1 MWAVS
6 TSANHIYVK
15 GWHLQ
20 DTWCMMLTLYD
31 YQRTFTS
38 GFAGESWFSTA
49 NKAAK
54 RPTSVGSTP
63 VDVLGIFLDIFVVT
77 KLCYLFFHETC
88 RYFKCFFVMWKVF
101 QSRDLQIFRSVFY
114 FYGDKSM
121 AIFHR
126 NVTISI
132 CDLGDQNK
140 YFEAKPRCSDP
151 HKAIFVP
158 RPNQSMSATM
168 LRRDRR
174 RDEWE
179 RETQLK
185 QM

>member
-88 RYFKCFFVMWKVF
+88 RYFKCFFCDVK
-101 QSRDLQIFRSVFY
+101 SVPVK
-114 FYGDKSM
+114 GPAD
-121 AIFHR
+121 
-126 NVTISI
+126 ISI
-132 CDLGDQNK
+132 CFLFLWWQKHGNFSQKCDNFDLWSWGSKQVFWSK
-140 YFEAKPRCSDP
+140 
-151 HKAIFVP
+151 
-158 RPNQSMSATM
+158 ATM
-168 LRRDRR
+168 FRPS
-174 RDEWE
+174 
-179 RETQLK
+179 QSNFCA
-185 QM
+185 